1 MTTKYRILTGV
12 AAVLI
17 LVVTGLT
24 LLLSHDSPCGTASPV
39 AADAPA
45 MRAAVYRCYGT
56 PEVVKI
62 ERIEK
67 PRLADD
73 RVLVR
78 VVAASINPLDWHYV
92 TGKPYFMRALA
103 GFGSPDDIRLGVDF
117 AGTVEAVGARVKRF
131 KPGDAV
137 FGGADGAFAE
147 YITVRE
153 HGSVAI
159 KPANLTFEQAA
170 TVPVAG
176 VTALQALRDKGNVR
190 PGQRVLINGASGGV
204 GTFAVQIAKALG
216 AHVTGVCSTR
226 NIAMVHAIGADEV
239 IDYTRQDFTT
249 LTGRYD
255 LIIDNVGNHSP
266 GEYRRVLTPHGA
278 LVAVGGMNCGACVGP
293 LLSWLGES
301 LISPLV
307 SQKRISILAEL
318 NGDDLAALGS
328 WMQQG
333 AITPVVDRT
342 YPLSQV
348 QAAITYLEAGHA
360 RGKVVISVQPNGAA
374 APPQLARS
382 HADAQ

>member
-1 MTTKYRILTGV
+1 
-12 AAVLI
+12 
-17 LVVTGLT
+17 
-24 LLLSHDSPCGTASPV
+24 
-39 AADAPA
+39 
-45 MRAAVYRCYGT
+45 
-56 PEVVKI
+56 VK
-62 ERIEK
+62 
-67 PRLADD
+67 
-73 RVLVR
+73 
-78 VVAASINPLDWHYV
+78 S
-92 TGKPYFMRALA
+92 
-103 GFGSPDDIRLGVDF
+103 
-117 AGTVEAVGARVKRF
+117 F

-249 LTGRYD
+249 LAARYD
-255 LIIDNVGNHSP
+255 LIIDNVGNHSQ

-278 LVAVGGMNCGACVGP
+278 VVAVGGIDCGACVGP
-293 LLSWLGES
+293 LLTWLGQS

-318 NGDDLAALGS
+318 NGDDLTALGS

-348 QAAITYLEAGHA
+348 PAAIAYLEAGHA
-360 RGKVVISVQPNGAA
+360 RGKVVISVQPNGSV
-374 APPQLARS
+374 APAQLTRS
-382 HADAQ
+382 PADAS